1 MDFFFH
7 NQLRNIYTTEAQ
19 RTQRGRA
26 ATKDI
31 HHRGHR
37 DHRENAKI
45 TKPEKCRKAATKCLP
60 KFQDFEGK

>member
-1 MDFFFH
+1 MK
-7 NQLRNIYTTEAQ
+7 NLSPQ
-19 RTQRGRA
+19 RSQRGAA

-45 TKPEKCRKAATKCLP
+45 TKPEKCRKPATKCLP